1 MSGLVSG
8 LFDDAR
14 HAVGARVDGI
24 RKDFDDRLE
33 GLAARLTARLTGM
46 AIITVTATFCGLA
59 LAATLVAFGVPLWAA
74 LWGVTLT
81 AAVIAVGAS
90 YRRKRRATA
99 APALALDA
107 HAVDAVVEADSAA
120 I

>member
-14 HAVGARVDGI
+14 HALGARVDGI
-24 RKDFDDRLE
+24 RKDVDDRLE
-33 GLAARLTARLTGM
+33 TLAARLTSMLTAM

-59 LAATLVAFGVPLWAA
+59 ITATLFAFGVPLWAS

-81 AAVIAVGAS
+81 AAVLGVGAS
-90 YRRKRRATA
+90 YRAKHRANAT
-99 APALALDA
+99 PALALEA
-107 HAVDAVVEADSAA
+107 HAAEPVVETEPAA
-120 I
+120 S